1 MFAGYVSYVFKFGY
15 GIEQRTDG
23 YLSGSIVG
31 GGCRCSGSGN
41 GSGSGGSQPGGSGQ
55 ANGMNYTVPGN
66 CYEGMPVC
74 YGHRTG
80 NTVGGSAYPWSQCTW
95 YAYRRRVYYYHL
107 PTGSYMGNGQDWANT
122 GRSLGYLVNRT
133 PHVGAAMV
141 FRAGQLGANRRYGHV
156 AVVERV
162 NSDGSVL
169 ISECGASLQ
178 GVAQWRTIYN
188 AGNFQYVH
196 Y

>member
-1 MFAGYVSYVFKFGY
+1 MLRAQDRQHGGRQRLPVEPVHVVCVPSPRVLLPSAHRLIHGQWAG
-15 GIEQRTDG
+15 
-23 YLSGSIVG
+23 
-31 GGCRCSGSGN
+31 
-41 GSGSGGSQPGGSGQ
+41 
-55 ANGMNYTVPGN
+55 
-66 CYEGMPVC
+66 
-74 YGHRTG
+74 
-80 NTVGGSAYPWSQCTW
+80 
-95 YAYRRRVYYYHL
+95 
-107 PTGSYMGNGQDWANT
+107 
-122 GRSLGYLVNRT
+122 LGEHRT